1 MGRYGL
7 TDETII
13 GIRLLIVILY
23 YRADT
28 MSIQY
33 IVCFTRNGFFYYPDA
48 AGFPD
53 PATYSTA
60 GLPHWGMRIEL
71 GFVSSK

>member
-1 MGRYGL
+1 MGRYGMI
-7 TDETII
+7 TETNI
-13 GIRLLIVILY
+13 GIMLLINNSY

-33 IVCFTRNGFFYYPDA
+33 IVCFKRNKLFNYPGV
-48 AGFPD
+48 AGSPD
-53 PATYSTA
+53 PAPFSTA